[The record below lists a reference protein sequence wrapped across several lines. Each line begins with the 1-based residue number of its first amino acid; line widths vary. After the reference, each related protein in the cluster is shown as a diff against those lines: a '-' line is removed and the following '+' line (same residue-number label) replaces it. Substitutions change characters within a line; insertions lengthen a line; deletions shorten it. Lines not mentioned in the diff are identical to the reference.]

1 MNQNNV
7 TQQQNIES
15 VDTSLTYCLR
25 NSWQK
30 LWKYFLEMLLILI
43 ISFLISL
50 PEVGLYVDS
59 LKDIVSNVISINLI
73 LVNVRGFGAYVVFA
87 VAYIVL
93 FSNPV
98 KYGVQYAFL
107 KVSRDEK
114 VEVMDMFLFTK
125 NFWNTV
131 FAYLLTDIIIV
142 VGCLFCLVPGII
154 LACKLAFVSYLV
166 VEKKMDAVSAIKESW
181 RMTKGHSYTVFV
193 IGLLAIFIY
202 IGGFLLCGVG
212 IILSTMWVKL
222 AFASLY
228 HSVSLLETK
237 QTPAAEA

>member
-1 MNQNNV
+1 MNDNY
-7 TQQQNIES
+7 TIPQQNIES

-25 NSWQK
+25 NGWQK

-43 ISFLISL
+43 ILFLLSL
-50 PEVGLYVDS
+50 PEFGLYIDS
-59 LKDIVSNVISINLI
+59 LKDIVSNFISINLI
-73 LVNVRGFGAYVVFA
+73 LINVKGFGAYIVFA
-87 VAYIVL
+87 IAYTIL
-93 FSNPV
+93 FSDPME
-98 KYGVQYAFL
+98 YGVQYAFL
-107 KVSRDEK
+107 KVARNEK
-114 VEVMDMFLFTK
+114 VEVKDMFFFTK

-131 FAYLLTDIIIV
+131 FAYFLTDVIIV

-166 VEKKMDAVSAIKESW
+166 VDKRMDAVEAIKESW

-202 IGGFLLCGVG
+202 IGGFILCGIG

-228 HSVSLLETK
+228 HAVDTLESKKTS
-237 QTPAAEA
+237 TAV

>member
-1 MNQNNV
+1 MNENNKIP
-7 TQQQNIES
+7 QQNPES
-15 VDTSLTYCLR
+15 VDPSLAYCLR
-25 NSWQK
+25 NGWQK

-43 ISFLISL
+43 ISFILSL

-73 LVNVRGFGAYVVFA
+73 LVNVKGFGAYVVFA
-87 VAYIVL
+87 LAYTIL

-107 KVSRDEK
+107 KVARNEK
-114 VEVMDMFLFTK
+114 VEVKDMFFFSK
-125 NFWNTV
+125 NYWNTV
-131 FAYLLTDIIIV
+131 FAYLLTDIIV
-142 VGCLFCLVPGII
+142 AVGCIFCIVPGII

-166 VEKKMDAVSAIKESW
+166 VEKKMDAVEAIKESW

-202 IGGFLLCGVG
+202 IGGFILCGIG
-212 IILSTMWVKL
+212 IILATMWVKL

-228 HSVSLLETK
+228 HAVTKLEHK
-237 QTPAAEA
+237 EISAVV